1 MKQIKKWQEPI
12 YAIGGFGPG
21 FLYQIVLTYLLLY
34 YRPAQQL
41 AGKGAVIFAPALGYA
56 VGMFVARVLDGVIDI
71 PIATWTD
78 NMKSKWGRRRP
89 LMVLGLIPT
98 AITFILLW
106 YPPITGN
113 SLGENGHWGNAAY
126 VAVVSSLFFFFYTL
140 IVVPYLAALSEI
152 VTDENSRVRVASWQT
167 FFNTAGYVL
176 AFVVAPILFDR
187 FGIRG
192 TAWFLLPSIV
202 SFIGPILVIKEDP
215 TDQPEPAGSVRIQE
229 TEQDVP
235 LWQSVRMTL
244 ANRTFRIYI
253 ISLATFFFGL
263 QFFLGGIAFMALDM
277 MGLTQSQLG
286 TMNAAAFAP
295 VPIMLLI
302 FNYLTKK
309 KGAKWSFRLALLVF
323 AVVMFGFPLA
333 WTRFDFPL
341 SPYMIGIILGA
352 IASFSIGVFFT
363 IPYAFP
369 AQIAAVD
376 AAETGKDRAGMFFA
390 VQGLINQFV
399 GSLAGSILALLLTWQ
414 YGVIMIGPV
423 AAVACI
429 LAFFFIK
436 PYPLGKPTQ
445 ES

>member
-1 MKQIKKWQEPI
+1 MKQLKRWQEPI

-34 YRPAQQL
+34 YRPAQSL
-41 AGKGAVIFAPALGYA
+41 VEKGAVVLVPAAGWAL
-56 VGMFVARVLDGVIDI
+56 GMFVARVLDGVIDL
-71 PIATWTD
+71 PIAGWTD
-78 NMKSKWGRRRP
+78 NMKSRWGRRRP
-89 LMVLGLIPT
+89 LMLIGLIPT

-106 YPPITGN
+106 YPPVTGK
-113 SLGENGHWGNAAY
+113 SLGANGHWGNTVY
-126 VAVVSSLFFFFYTL
+126 VAVMSSLFFFFYTL

-176 AFVVAPILFDR
+176 TYVVAPIMFDR

-192 TAWFLLPSIV
+192 TAWILLPSIV
-202 SFIGPILVIKEDP
+202 SFIGPLLVIKEEP
-215 TDQPEPAGSVRIQE
+215 TKTAEKSAGGAAE
-229 TEQDVP
+229 ADMP
-235 LWQSVRMTL
+235 LWESVKMTL
-244 ANRTFRIYI
+244 ANKTFRIYMLA
-253 ISLATFFFGL
+253 LATFFFGL

-295 VPIMLLI
+295 VPLMLLL

-309 KGAKWSFRLALLVF
+309 KGAKWAFRLSLLVF
-323 AVVMFGFPLA
+323 AAVMFGFPLA
-333 WTRFDFPL
+333 WDRFNFPL
-341 SPYMIGIILGA
+341 SPYLIGIILGA

-369 AQIAAVD
+369 AHIAAVE
-376 AAETGKDRAGMFFA
+376 AGETGKDRAGMYFA

-399 GSLAGSILALLLTWQ
+399 GSLAGSVLALLLTVPN
-414 YGVIMIGPV
+414 GVVFVGPV

-429 LAFFFIK
+429 AAFFFFK
-436 PYPLGKPTQ
+436 PYPLGQPTG
-445 ES
+445 

>member
-1 MKQIKKWQEPI
+1 
-12 YAIGGFGPG
+12 
-21 FLYQIVLTYLLLY
+21 
-34 YRPAQQL
+34 
-41 AGKGAVIFAPALGYA
+41 
-56 VGMFVARVLDGVIDI
+56 
-71 PIATWTD
+71 
-78 NMKSKWGRRRP
+78 
-89 LMVLGLIPT
+89 
-98 AITFILLW
+98 
-106 YPPITGN
+106 
-113 SLGENGHWGNAAY
+113 
-126 VAVVSSLFFFFYTL
+126 
-140 IVVPYLAALSEI
+140 
-152 VTDENSRVRVASWQT
+152 
-167 FFNTAGYVL
+167 
-176 AFVVAPILFDR
+176 
-187 FGIRG
+187 
-192 TAWFLLPSIV
+192 
-202 SFIGPILVIKEDP
+202 
-215 TDQPEPAGSVRIQE
+215 
-229 TEQDVP
+229 
-235 LWQSVRMTL
+235 MTL

-323 AVVMFGFPLA
+323 AVVMFAFPLA
-333 WTRFDFPL
+333 WTRFDLPL

-414 YGVIMIGPV
+414 HGVVMVGPV

-436 PYPLGKPTQ
+436 PYPLGKPTKG
-445 ES
+445 S